1 MKYKEVIET
10 APKTLV
16 VNLFGTPVAGKST
29 GAAYIFSELKMRGIN
44 AELVTG
50 FAKDKVWENNDEVF
64 KNQAYIFGKQ
74 SYKMSRCR
82 DKVDVIIT
90 DSPLP
95 LSIFYNHDE
104 VLGEDF
110 NRTVMN
116 VFNSYNNINF
126 LLLRTKPY
134 NPNGRMQTE
143 AESDTLKVPMVNL
156 LNEREV
162 PYTEVNGDIG
172 GYEQIINNIV
182 YELDYLRHKD
192 EICFDDFGIVP
203 VSDKPTILDNII
215 DEMLDT
221 LNYKDYNKREI
232 EGAKECSEIMKKRL
246 HKFYE
251 NDKNADDPNFDMD
264 EYNSLQY
271 CLSYMVL
278 PIDLTSDERDGA
290 KRFILAIKSKVRI
303 LKPDA

>member
-1 MKYKEVIET
+1 
-10 APKTLV
+10 
-16 VNLFGTPVAGKST
+16 
-29 GAAYIFSELKMRGIN
+29 
-44 AELVTG
+44 
-50 FAKDKVWENNDEVF
+50 
-64 KNQAYIFGKQ
+64 
-74 SYKMSRCR
+74 MSRCR

-143 AESDTLKVPMVNL
+143 AESDALKKPMINL
-156 LNEREV
+156 LNEREI

-192 EICFDDFGIVP
+192 EICFDDFCIVP
-203 VSDKPTILDNII
+203 VCSDKPTHLQKHYHRL
-215 DEMLDT
+215 MLQIVAKLNQLHRITFRSQLMINTGKTSFT
-221 LNYKDYNKREI
+221 L
-232 EGAKECSEIMKKRL
+232 
-246 HKFYE
+246 
-251 NDKNADDPNFDMD
+251 
-264 EYNSLQY
+264 
-271 CLSYMVL
+271 
-278 PIDLTSDERDGA
+278 
-290 KRFILAIKSKVRI
+290 IK
-303 LKPDA
+303 L